1 VRDTGYIWCIGEVRM
16 IIESVGKDPIL
27 AIHYLG
33 WNMWYDELLPI

>member
-1 VRDTGYIWCIGEVRM
+1 M